1 GAVYSRHGDK
11 ESFHHKQGGDAM
23 FQALARRKD
32 RIDRGNSVLRTLRI
46 CDPMKGGRPA
56 SINKAGSS

>member
-1 GAVYSRHGDK
+1 